1 MGIGIGN
8 PEEQTIIKKKE
19 RNSHNAQ
26 KFFINMN
33 M

>member
-8 PEEQTIIKKKE
+8 PEEQTIIKKE
-19 RNSHNAQ
+19 RNYRNTQ

>member
-1 MGIGIGN
+1 MGIGIAN

-19 RNSHNAQ
+19 KNYRNAQ